1 MFDAAL
7 VAHNAWNTAPAYD
20 YFSADNTLLAG
31 GLTLGIDA
39 LELGAGSVVAVD
51 LTATTGE
58 TESDGPLPHYVSR
71 SSLRRTDV
79 GFGLS
84 LRHHV
89 WSWLAPHVRL
99 SGAAAFE
106 TAKVRSPDF
115 PTLEVSETNFVGGV
129 GAGFSLYSAAK
140 RIHSTR
146 RYVNSLAFRLTA
158 EGGYQLVGDIPFE
171 VPKSAPSGSI
181 PRRAISLGKLEQS
194 GPYLRIS
201 AGAHF

>member
-1 MFDAAL
+1 MLWHEGCASCAK
-7 VAHNAWNTAPAYD
+7 
-20 YFSADNTLLAG
+20 
-31 GLTLGIDA
+31 I
-39 LELGAGSVVAVD
+39 
-51 LTATTGE
+51 
-58 TESDGPLPHYVSR
+58 TESGARCGSGEWLPIAECLAAGLWCFVSVER
-71 SSLRRTDV
+71 FLLRAKPCCDHV
-79 GFGLS
+79 CSGVEWLS
-84 LRHHV
+84 FLGWARV
-89 WSWLAPHVRL
+89 WCWPPHVRL